1 MWFPLQE
8 HGIPQQDRDL
18 VRIECKLRQHE
29 MKALIEEEGKSWVCL
44 EAGIIDFDWSL
55 VDSFSKVMGTE
66 HLQMST

>member
-1 MWFPLQE
+1 
-8 HGIPQQDRDL
+8 
-18 VRIECKLRQHE
+18 
-29 MKALIEEEGKSWVCL
+29 MKALIEEEGKSWACL